1 MFSRLWFLLCLSSSV
16 LLEENFQCD
25 QIKISSMEY
34 MTMTRNYSV
43 EHKTDKIVTTTTD
56 TKMITVISTGHNRV
70 LCNKMFEAFFNVDW
84 LGIFA
89 TSVVEIEKKFLQ
101 GQDLDDGLYINQGK
115 LKTIRKQTFVDLPI
129 RELRL
134 TANKIATIEE
144 QAFVNLTRFERISLA
159 RNQLTRLDPRS
170 FVDLPR
176 FRDFTVCIN
185 KISQLQKN
193 VFQFLK
199 TKNVSINL
207 AVNHIE
213 TVNREIFGEL
223 AAEVVDIDLHLNK
236 LRFPPTDVF
245 KGRRFLKIDLSQ
257 NNISHISPEFF
268 DDLQVRHLDLSF
280 NRLDNKS
287 LDLLEAW
294 ATQTNVSLEY
304 LLRTSQRSCGS
315 CFKSDHFHILFVLI
329 IKAFLIVFVFD
340 EVF

>member
-16 LLEENFQCD
+16 ILEQNFQCD

-34 MTMTRNYSV
+34 MTMTRNNSV

-56 TKMITVISTGHNRV
+56 TKTITVISTGHNRV
-70 LCNKMFEAFFNVDW
+70 LCNKMFEAFFNVDS

-89 TSVVEIEKKFLQ
+89 TSVVEIETKFLQ
-101 GQDLDDGLYINQGK
+101 GQNLDDGLYINQGK
-115 LKTIRKQTFVDLPI
+115 IKTIRKQTFVDLPI

-144 QAFVNLTRFERISLA
+144 QAFVNLSRLERISLGQ
-159 RNQLTRLDPRS
+159 NQLTQLDPRS
-170 FVDLPR
+170 FVGLPNL
-176 FRDFTVCIN
+176 RDFYASTN
-185 KISQLQKN
+185 KITQLQKN
-193 VFQFLK
+193 IFQFMK
-199 TKNVSINL
+199 TKNISIDLGFNR
-207 AVNHIE
+207 IE
-213 TVNREIFGEL
+213 TVNREVFGEL

-236 LRFPPTDVF
+236 LSFLPTDVF

-257 NNISHISPEFF
+257 NDISHISPEFF
-268 DDLQVRHLDLSF
+268 DDLQVQHLDLSF

-294 ATQTNVSLEY
+294 ATETNVSLEY
-304 LLRTSQRSCGS
+304 FQRTSQRSCGS
-315 CFKSDHFHILFVLI
+315 CFKSVHFHILFVLI

-340 EVF
+340 